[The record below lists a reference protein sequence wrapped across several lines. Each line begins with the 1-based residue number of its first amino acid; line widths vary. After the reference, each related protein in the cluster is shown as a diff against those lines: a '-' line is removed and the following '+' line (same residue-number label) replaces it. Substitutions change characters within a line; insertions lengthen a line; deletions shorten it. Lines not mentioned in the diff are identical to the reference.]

1 MNRYK
6 FSDIAYNIT
15 EKKMP
20 VPGDEKLYIGLEHLD
35 SGTLRVSRWG
45 GEIELIGE
53 KLVMKKGDILFGRRN
68 TYLRRAAIA
77 PHDGIFSAHGMI
89 FRPKTDVIDPDFF
102 PFFIASDY
110 FMDEAIRIS
119 VGSLSPTV
127 NWGTLKNLEF
137 VLPELHEQ
145 EKLAKLLSAFERT
158 KNAYSE
164 LIAKMDDLVKSQ
176 FVEMFGIPETG
187 DTEWP
192 EYKLQKLLDMGWI
205 TYHLDGNHGSDYPRA
220 HEFVESGVPYISANC
235 VVDGRISF
243 ANAKYVTEARASR
256 FRKGIAENKDVL
268 FAHNATVGPVA
279 ILETTEPR
287 VILGTSLTA
296 FRCNTEHILPEF
308 LKAYLECPRFVRQYE
323 AEMQQSTRKQVPIT
337 TQRKYT
343 IVVPDID
350 RQEAITRFVEQSDKS
365 KNTASQMMRNNSFVV
380 QYNHRRSL
388 GELLCQEHLRNKT
401 SRT

>member
-1 MNRYK
+1 MAKYK
-6 FSDIAYNIT
+6 FEQIAHYLN
-15 EKKMP
+15 EKRMP
-20 VPGDEKLYIGLEHLD
+20 TDADRETYIGLEHLD
-35 SGTLRVSRWG
+35 SGSLTVTRWG
-45 GEIELIGE
+45 SDVEIKGQ
-53 KLVMKKGDILFGRRN
+53 KLVMHKGDILFGRRN
-68 TYLRRAAIA
+68 TYLKRAAIA
-77 PHDGIFSAHGMI
+77 PHDGLFSAHGMI
-89 FRPKTDVIDPDFF
+89 WRPKEDVVDAGFF
-102 PFFIASDY
+102 PFFVSSDY

-119 VGSLSPTV
+119 VGSLSPTI
-127 NWGTLKNLEF
+127 NWRDLKELEF
-137 VLPELHEQ
+137 DLPDIETQ
-145 EKLAKLLSAFERT
+145 RKLSALLWAMERT
-158 KNAYSE
+158 KTAYKN
-164 LIAKMDDLVKSQ
+164 LIAKTDELVKSQ

-187 DTEWP
+187 ETEWP
-192 EYKLQKLLDMGWI
+192 EYKLQTLLDMGWI
-205 TYHLDGNHGSDYPRA
+205 TYHLDGNHGSEYPRA

-235 VVDGRISF
+235 VVDGRIDF
-243 ANAKYVTEARASR
+243 ANAKYVTEARANR

-350 RQEAITRFVEQSDKS
+350 RQKEITRIMEQSDKS
-365 KNTASQMMRNNSFVV
+365 KFAAQQALADLTATQKALMR
-380 QYNHRRSL
+380 QYL
-388 GELLCQEHLRNKT
+388 G
-401 SRT
+401 